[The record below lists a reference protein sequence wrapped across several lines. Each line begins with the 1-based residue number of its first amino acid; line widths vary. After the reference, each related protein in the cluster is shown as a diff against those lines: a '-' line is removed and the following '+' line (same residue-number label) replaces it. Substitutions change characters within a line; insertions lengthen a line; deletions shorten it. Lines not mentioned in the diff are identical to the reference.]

1 MSKKADSGISNIT
14 GERAQALQT
23 APTAAGVAADSA
35 ATEALCEARWTL
47 HLDYQLCVEVDANG
61 TILSNC
67 AEGAL
72 GYILQLISPAHICP
86 RFSVALK
93 VPRLRADTLEE
104 NAYVAEIL
112 AGEARAVFQANNGL
126 RPDGLIGTVIT
137 SHPNFLRN
145 PRALDCHP
153 DEGAKQ
159 QHGCVPLLQFGK
171 DHRLRICNVRFDM
184 VDGRP
189 KLRVFPETLADEM
202 SFLRYEDWQTFRS
215 DAQLFEVQS
224 RPFYFVGRTKGS
236 KEDPLSAQASSCGRL
251 SRALDAERPDNVWY
265 AALPSILFRW
275 ADGTLQRALGTGAHL
290 SWQPQ
295 HHYRLLQQVVQGLQ
309 TLHGR
314 GIIHADVRPANVM
327 AIGDLGNPEH
337 YAVSDY
343 GSFTSDQVTAGGA
356 SGQSGFTT
364 LPGIARHRASVFY
377 AQERRA
383 GVEREDADVALI
395 IGQSPQPDGTGGEYF
410 IRLGWKAELMDASNN
425 RVCTHVLADME
436 KAWGGMRARDRE
448 AHRAPSLSSGE
459 DVSWRLARGDQIRLR
474 DYVFKL
480 IDTHEEGREIEIDG
494 QRRTVRCLDFRCE
507 AQYTRVLLEKL
518 AARGERYLCSEQ
530 ASTPPRRPDSV
541 ISLDL
546 PRWIELRQSSVATDL
561 YSVGVLAVYTVYTG
575 ARLGACRMDAR
586 QPSSGDT
593 QPERWV
599 QIDDLEERIAALVRR
614 LEDEKNFRTLWPLLD
629 RACARI
635 EQAVRQFQPASS
647 LLAQAD
653 DLPAALDEKRPF
665 KSFRELVERLIE
677 ITSGLS
683 KELLDILNYFQNYGH
698 FLLFLH
704 FVISCIHRRS
714 LLTKPHGDA
723 TSPKAPLTTESQG
736 AQFPFC
742 ADRFEPAS
750 KQLITTQVL
759 HRLDQLTEYFVHTA
773 FFEGFHKS
781 LTPDTSGLRTSQS
794 EIHSWT
800 ELRTTKEQLEYATR
814 EIKQLQTARD
824 ENNKLRVEREH
835 LSSRLKELEAQSGD
849 LQSQHDADEQSLRQ
863 LEQEG
868 TTLTQ
873 YAQHHYQRAINL
885 ESALRRE
892 DSHLTRIWNLV
903 VAIER
908 ESRSKVFGRLSDEHY
923 REIQGLR
930 GERDRLRGEHERLRS
945 NGSEFLGSDGPLHAN
960 SDIEH

>member
-1 MSKKADSGISNIT
+1 MSRKTDSGISNLDRT
-14 GERAQALQT
+14 PAAE
-23 APTAAGVAADSA
+23 TAAPEPVHD
-35 ATEALCEARWTL
+35 ERWIL
-47 HLDYQLCVEVDANG
+47 HLDYQLCVEVDARG

-72 GYILQLISPAHICP
+72 GYIVQLTSPAHICP

-171 DHRLRICNVRFDM
+171 DNRLRICNVRFDL
-184 VDGRP
+184 VDGKP
-189 KLRVFPETLADEM
+189 KLRVFPPTLAEEM
-202 SFLRYEDWQTFRS
+202 SFLRYEDWQSFRS
-215 DAQLFEVQS
+215 DAQLFEVQA
-224 RPFYFVGRTKGS
+224 RPFYFVGR
-236 KEDPLSAQASSCGRL
+236 SAAEHADALPAPTSSCGRL

-290 SWQPQ
+290 SWSPQ
-295 HHYRLLQQVVQGLQ
+295 SHYRLLQQVVRGLQ
-309 TLHGR
+309 TLHGQS
-314 GIIHADVRPANVM
+314 IIHADVRPANVM

-343 GSFTSDQVTAGGA
+343 GSFTSDQVNAGGA
-356 SGQSGFTT
+356 AGAQAGFTT

-395 IGQSPQPDGTGGEYF
+395 IGEAPRPDGTGGEYF
-410 IRLGWKAELMDASNN
+410 IRLGWKAELMDASNS
-425 RVCTHVLADME
+425 RVCTQVLADME

-448 AHRAPSLSSGE
+448 PHRSATLSSGE
-459 DVSWRLARGDQIRLR
+459 DASWRLARGDQIRLR

-494 QRRTVRCLDFRCE
+494 QRRSVRCLDFRCE

-530 ASTPPRRPDSV
+530 ASTPPRSPDSV

-575 ARLGACRMDAR
+575 ARLGACRMDGR
-586 QPSSGDT
+586 QPNSGDT

-635 EQAVRQFQPASS
+635 EQTVRQFQSASS

-683 KELLDILNYFQNYGH
+683 KELLDILNYFQNYGY

-714 LLTKPHGDA
+714 LLTKPHGDSAGASVQTA
-723 TSPKAPLTTESQG
+723 TAASG

-750 KQLITTQVL
+750 KQLVATQVL
-759 HRLDQLTEYFVHTA
+759 QRLDQLMEYFVHTA

-800 ELRTTKEQLEYATR
+800 ELRTTKEQLDNVTR
-814 EIKQLQTARD
+814 ELKQLQTARD
-824 ENNKLRVEREH
+824 ENSRLRAEREQ
-835 LSSRLKELEAQSGD
+835 LSSRIAELEAQSSE
-849 LQSQHDADEQSLRQ
+849 LKSLHEADEQSLRQ

-868 TTLTQ
+868 TSLTQ
-873 YAQHHYQRAINL
+873 YAQHHHQRAINL

-892 DSHLTRIWNLV
+892 DTHLTRIWNLLGAV
-903 VAIER
+903 ER
-908 ESRSKVFGRLSDEHY
+908 ESRSKLFGRLSEEHY

-930 GERDRLRGEHERLRS
+930 GERERLRGEHERLRA
-945 NGSEFLGSDGPLHAN
+945 NGAEFLTSEAALHAN
-960 SDIEH
+960 SDLEH